1 MSKLHLTV
9 WSEGKRLVN
18 TDCDALMVG
27 FLKGNVCDTLTE
39 APNATIG
46 QIATLCTAL
55 LQHIEETTESDP
67 QYPDAII
74 LLNKI
79 MDTKEIKEDG
89 TV

>member
-9 WSEGKRLVN
+9 WSEGKPLVD

-27 FLKGNVCDTLTE
+27 FLKGNACDTLTE

-46 QIATLCTAL
+46 KIATLCTAL
-55 LQHIEETTESDP
+55 LRHIEETTESNPD
-67 QYPDAII
+67 YPDAII

-79 MDTKEIKEDG
+79 MTTKEIKEE
-89 TV
+89 